1 MEDGQHLITASRNIN
16 PVCPKR
22 SKQKLLN
29 RQRVTAN
36 ISIMLEKA
44 WFLPTHSPREGG
56 TDNWPPI
63 HFNSGAK
70 EGGWLGWPHASVMVC
85 T

>member
-16 PVCPKR
+16 LVCPKR
-22 SKQKLLN
+22 SKQKFLN

-44 WFLPTHSPREGG
+44 WFLPTHLPREGG
-56 TDNWPPI
+56 
-63 HFNSGAK
+63 H
-70 EGGWLGWPHASVMVC
+70 
-85 T
+85 